1 MKKIKYFYNTNT
13 LRYEKQVVPL
23 RVTLLRILGFISTAI
38 VTGLIIVAI
47 AFRFLDSPK
56 EKLLKIQLERTE
68 EQNRHYAEKV
78 VEIDERLKQLEK
90 RDNDVYRSIFEAS
103 PIPDSARAKQ
113 IENKKELQ
121 KVAKMDNEELTDGLY
136 KTLNI
141 LYNRVMHQ
149 EKSYKEIENMVRNK
163 EKLLASTP
171 AIQPVSNKD
180 LNRLSSGFSYRIDPI
195 YKTVK
200 FHAGLDFSAPQGT
213 PIYATANGIV
223 RVAGNLGNGY
233 GNHVII
239 NHGYQYSTLY
249 GHMYRIKVRVGQSI
263 KRGEVIGYVGNTGK
277 STGPHVHY
285 EVMKGGRH
293 LDPIYFFYN
302 DLTPEQYQQILK
314 IAASRNQSFD
324 YSFQNCE

>member
-1 MKKIKYFYNTNT
+1 MKKIRYFYNTNT

-23 RVTLLRILGFISTAI
+23 RETLLRILGFLSAAI
-38 VTGLIIVAI
+38 VTALIIVAI

-56 EKLLKIQLERTE
+56 EKLLRIQLERTQE
-68 EQNRHYAEKV
+68 LNKVYADQV
-78 VEIDERLKQLEK
+78 LDISDRLKQLEK
-90 RDNDVYRSIFEAS
+90 RDNEVYRSIFEAE

-113 IENKKELQ
+113 LEKRKEMQL
-121 KVAKMDNEELTDGLY
+121 VAGMNQSELTTELF

-141 LYNRVMHQ
+141 LYNRVVNQ
-149 EKSYKEIENMVRNK
+149 ENSYKEIESMVRNK

-171 AIQPVSNKD
+171 AIQPISNKD

-200 FHAGLDFSAPQGT
+200 FHTGLDFSAPQGT
-213 PIYATANGIV
+213 PIYATAQGVV
-223 RVAGNLGNGY
+223 RIAGNLGNGY
-233 GNHVII
+233 GNHVVI

-249 GHMYRIKVRVGQSI
+249 GHMYRIKVRSGQSV
-263 KRGEVIGYVGNTGK
+263 KRGEVIGYVGTSGK
-277 STGPHVHY
+277 STGSHLHY
-285 EVMKGGRH
+285 EVMKGKKH

-314 IAASRNQSFD
+314 IASSRNQSFD
-324 YSFQNCE
+324 